1 MKCSFKLGEKK
12 GEYVKKIIG
21 IKNRMRGI
29 RCLAASVIVLLL
41 AVAARVRKEN
51 CPYPQQAV
59 PVSSEYSGSTRK
71 FVSVQVMRGDTLWSI
86 AEDYRTGN
94 YTTKALVE
102 EIKRTNGLGGDKIMA
117 GSYLIVPC
125 YD

>member
-21 IKNRMRGI
+21 INNRMRGI

-41 AVAARVRKEN
+41 AVAARIRKEN
-51 CPYPQQAV
+51 CPYPQQVV
-59 PVSSEYSGSTRK
+59 PVSSECSGSTRK

-102 EIKRTNGLGGDKIMA
+102 EIKRSNCLGGDKIMA
-117 GSYLIVPC
+117 GSYLIVPY

>member
-41 AVAARVRKEN
+41 AVAARIRKEN
-51 CPYPQQAV
+51 CPYPQQVV
-59 PVSSEYSGSTRK
+59 PVSSECSGSTRK

-102 EIKRTNGLGGDKIMA
+102 EIKRANGLGGDKIMA
-117 GSYLIVPC
+117 GSYLIVPY